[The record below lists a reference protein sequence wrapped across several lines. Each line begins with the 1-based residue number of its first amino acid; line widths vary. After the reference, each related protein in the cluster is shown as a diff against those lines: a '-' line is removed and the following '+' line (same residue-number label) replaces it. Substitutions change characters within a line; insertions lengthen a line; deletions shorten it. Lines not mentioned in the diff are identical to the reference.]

1 MNEIKKSHLILK
13 DHHKEIKS
21 WLTKHNAVGKQCKE
35 EVSAIFEKLTKF
47 CVLVEA
53 KTEENFDS
61 DGPPPPL
68 DKSQTMRDVSQNNMS

>member
-1 MNEIKKSHLILK
+1 MIECLQSTQILESNSSTKVLNEIKKSHMILK

-21 WLTKHNAVGKQCKE
+21 WLAKHNASGKQCKE

-53 KTEENFDS
+53 KS
-61 DGPPPPL
+61 DDQAEL
-68 DKSQTMRDVSQNNMS
+68 DDF